1 MTGSKNTF
9 FMRADFD
16 LEFLQYCDND
26 DLRTL
31 CDILMYDNKGK
42 IRMGEGLSN
51 TDRYIECYPYNMK
64 GMWREIADELQ
75 CYGGNTLF
83 NYFRNGYGPS
93 YESIVYDVCKRLKV
107 PVNKHSTANEME
119 INLLVALSSK
129 AIGEMDEQQIR
140 DIMKENGISDYA
152 YTKAGLLAA
161 LVAYRFANRKLFLLV
176 INSVMRTVSAILL
189 GRGVIIAGMVVV
201 SRGLGVLFGP
211 LGWILLSGWTLFD
224 IMGPAYR
231 VTVPAVLQVAYMRT
245 KCESD
250 SEHNKVSA

>member
-1 MTGSKNTF
+1 
-9 FMRADFD
+9 MRADFD

-119 INLLVALSSK
+119 IKHPQMVN
-129 AIGEMDEQQIR
+129 R
-140 DIMKENGISDYA
+140 A
-152 YTKAGLLAA
+152 YEI
-161 LVAYRFANRKLFLLV
+161 YRWKKSYV
-176 INSVMRTVSAILL
+176 
-189 GRGVIIAGMVVV
+189 
-201 SRGLGVLFGP
+201 
-211 LGWILLSGWTLFD
+211 
-224 IMGPAYR
+224 YR
-231 VTVPAVLQVAYMRT
+231 SLR
-245 KCESD
+245 
-250 SEHNKVSA
+250 SEI